1 MFMCQRMT
9 IDDNQH
15 MIQMMSCG
23 VIMLVVCVSGGNAR
37 VNQGCTL
44 IAQ

>member
-1 MFMCQRMT
+1 MFMCRRIT
-9 IDDNQH
+9 IDQNQH
-15 MIQMMSCG
+15 LIHVMSCG
-23 VIMLVVCVSGGNAR
+23 VIMLVVCVSDGNAR